1 MTVENKRVVKG
12 YAFFVNIEDDSDD
25 ILKVVCVNQGAKF
38 CIKNW
43 IGVSPEDVVI
53 YWNDDVSDFLGF
65 VRCLGG
71 TLPDLKLTPISVEK
85 TKDKIILA

>member
-12 YAFFVNIEDDSDD
+12 YSFFENSEYDSDD
-25 ILKVVCVNQGAKF
+25 ILKVVCVNQEAKF
-38 CIKNW
+38 CLKNW

-53 YWNDDVSDFLGF
+53 YWNDNVSDFLSF
-65 VRCLGG
+65 VRCLGR
-71 TLPDLKLTPISVEK
+71 TLPDLKLTPILVEK